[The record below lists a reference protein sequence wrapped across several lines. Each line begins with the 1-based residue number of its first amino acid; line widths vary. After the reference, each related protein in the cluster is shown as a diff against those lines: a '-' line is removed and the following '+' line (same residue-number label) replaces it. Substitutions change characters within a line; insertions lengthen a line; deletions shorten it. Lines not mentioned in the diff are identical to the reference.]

1 MTSKCINLK
10 CLLSNFVPVIMKCEN
25 LIPPKNGFL
34 QYTHS
39 LDEGSIVTYSC
50 IKGYEIRQRGS
61 TRKVRVQ
68 KTHTVSY
75 DNISSVFAA
84 VMDVNGQR
92 KLEFVTKEQC
102 QMDLHQLLLLP
113 TNKTKNHDEKKENKN
128 DKSKLLAKI
137 LPRTF

>member
-1 MTSKCINLK
+1 MTLKCIKLK
-10 CLLSNFVPVIMKCEN
+10 CLLSNFVPVMMKCEN

-68 KTHTVSY
+68 KTHTSY
-75 DNISSVFAA
+75 DNICSVFAA

-92 KLEFVTKEQC
+92 RLEFVTKEQC

-113 TNKTKNHDEKKENKN
+113 TSKTKNHDEKKENKN